1 VPRTLP
7 LLVLAAATA
16 AALPAAAAATPT
28 LHADRA
34 CYTEQQPIVLTGA
47 GYTPSGPIRFLGTF
61 AGDAGNAN
69 AVPLGSPIAADAA
82 GALSF
87 RLPAPA
93 LTSDR
98 DIRETLTISAND
110 QTKQAVQPP
119 LPPAEAAASV
129 QVTLSQW
136 AVGVRAWSGGRGDP
150 KASSDFIG
158 VGWEP
163 FRRIWAHYFLA
174 NKRVRSIRIGAVS
187 GPCGDLAKRIRQFP
201 FRPVRPG
208 EWSVYFSPSQFFDRR
223 GAWIRY
229 RVVVPRSKAVP
240 AVR

>member
-1 VPRTLP
+1 MPRTLP
-7 LLVLAAATA
+7 LLVLAATTA
-16 AALPAAAAATPT
+16 AVFPAAAAATPT

-34 CYTEQQPIVLTGA
+34 CYTEQQPIVLAGG
-47 GYTPSGPIRFLGTF
+47 GYTPSGPIRFLGNFT
-61 AGDAGNAN
+61 GNTGSAD
-69 AVPLGSPIAADAA
+69 AVPLGAPIAADAA
-82 GALSF
+82 GALSL

-93 LTSDR
+93 LSSPR
-98 DIRETLTISAND
+98 DIQETLTISAND

-119 LPPAEAAASV
+119 LPPTEVAASA
-129 QVTLSQW
+129 QVTLSAW
-136 AVGVRAWSGGRGDP
+136 AVGVRAWANGRGDP

-174 NKRVRSIRIGAVS
+174 NKRVRSVRIGAVS
-187 GPCGDLAKRIRQFP
+187 GPCGDVAKRIRQFP

-208 EWSVYFSPSQFFDRR
+208 QWSVYFSPSQAFDRQ

-229 RVVVPRSKAVP
+229 RVVVPKSKAVP
-240 AVR
+240 PVR

>member
-1 VPRTLP
+1 MLSAVGWGALAASS
-7 LLVLAAATA
+7 LVLGAILGVARSWSDGLVGA
-16 AALPAAAAATPT
+16 
-28 LHADRA
+28 
-34 CYTEQQPIVLTGA
+34 VLGF
-47 GYTPSGPIRFLGTF
+47 G
-61 AGDAGNAN
+61 
-69 AVPLGSPIAADAA
+69 A
-82 GALSF
+82 GALISSVAF
-87 RLPAPA
+87 ELAEEGLA
-93 LTSDR
+93 TSGPT
-98 DIRETLTISAND
+98 E
-110 QTKQAVQPP
+110 V
-119 LPPAEAAASV
+119 AASV

-136 AVGVRAWSGGRGDP
+136 AVGVRAWSNGRGDP

-174 NKRVRSIRIGAVS
+174 NKRVRSIRIGAVG

-208 EWSVYFSPSQFFDRR
+208 QWSVYFSPSQFFDRR